1 MVCKTQYLLC
11 LMLISIYNHVNVIW
25 LGMPFWPAQSVHN
38 VTEHLSLPPYL
49 VVFLLSLVFFLCQY
63 IVYILSFIFWPSFTD
78 LRLLITSLVSSN
90 FFLFRPSWS
99 LSYHVVVEFTSCAI
113 SAYYHYVVSSNPTHC
128 EVYSIQ
134 YYVIKFV
141 SDLRQ
146 VIHPFSIT

>member
-1 MVCKTQYLLC
+1 LAGTIGTQCTKEVMRSRKSVKDGQKIKDKIYTIYWQRKNTKDNRKTTKYGGKLRCSVTLC
-11 LMLISIYNHVNVIW
+11 TDCAGQNGMLN
-25 LGMPFWPAQSVHN
+25 
-38 VTEHLSLPPYL
+38 
-49 VVFLLSLVFFLCQY
+49 
-63 IVYILSFIFWPSFTD
+63 
-78 LRLLITSLVSSN
+78 SLVSSN